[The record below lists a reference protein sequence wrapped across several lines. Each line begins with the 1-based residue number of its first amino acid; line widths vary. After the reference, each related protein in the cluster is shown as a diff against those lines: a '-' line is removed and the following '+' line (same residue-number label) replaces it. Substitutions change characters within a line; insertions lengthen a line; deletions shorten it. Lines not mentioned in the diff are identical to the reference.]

1 MNTDHAAL
9 EKLLQLFLDD
19 PATAHAAI
27 FEHRHPQKTPSFHL
41 DIIRLY
47 WSDDPQCSVIAFRGG
62 GKLTLIE
69 EMILLG
75 ALLGKFRYAVIV
87 CSSEK
92 LASDRLLS
100 IKYEL
105 ETNDSILSIWGQQKG
120 SVWQQGRIILANN
133 ACIDA
138 IGASSDLRGI
148 KYLSDR
154 PQMLVADDLEE
165 HSSYNDNVSTH
176 DRREALSRWFH
187 GTLMQSLASGA
198 RVRVIGSNLHPESL
212 IARTVISEHW
222 RNITIPV
229 ETVGPD
235 GERVASWPDPN
246 KFPLETIDKKRRQLE
261 EAGQLQIFE
270 QEFMCRA
277 LDPESQPFKE
287 SMFRF
292 EMRTRTWEQVYIIY
306 DPARTAGPGR
316 SCATG
321 KVVASWIGG
330 KLLIWE
336 ATQAF
341 WMPAEII
348 DDIFASDDEWNPL
361 EIGVEV
367 TGLNQFIEQPLRLE
381 QSKRGHR
388 LPLHALNPPKGP
400 GKENF
405 LLRLQPVFAAG
416 EAVFCGER
424 QQFRKLIDEL
434 LGFPYGLKDTI
445 NALAYMAG
453 LHVRD
458 QTRGTGLFAVQKC
471 PCDRWVS
478 AIARAADVSAAP
490 QRHRRLVGCH
500 PGRDWRPEAP
510 RPRRLV

>member
-1 MNTDHAAL
+1 
-9 EKLLQLFLDD
+9 
-19 PATAHAAI
+19 
-27 FEHRHPQKTPSFHL
+27 
-41 DIIRLY
+41 
-47 WSDDPQCSVIAFRGG
+47 
-62 GKLTLIE
+62 
-69 EMILLG
+69 
-75 ALLGKFRYAVIV
+75 
-87 CSSEK
+87 
-92 LASDRLLS
+92 
-100 IKYEL
+100 
-105 ETNDSILSIWGQQKG
+105 
-120 SVWQQGRIILANN
+120 
-133 ACIDA
+133 
-138 IGASSDLRGI
+138 
-148 KYLSDR
+148 
-154 PQMLVADDLEE
+154 MLVADDLEE
-165 HSSYNDNVSTH
+165 HSSYNDNVSTP

-367 TGLNQFIEQPLRLE
+367 TGLNQFIDVETRAIEAGTSPSPARPQSAKGSGEGKFPSAPSAGIRRWRGRILRRTAAVQE
-381 QSKRGHR
+381 AHRRIARVPVWIERHHKR
-388 LPLHALNPPKGP
+388 
-400 GKENF
+400 
-405 LLRLQPVFAAG
+405 
-416 EAVFCGER
+416 
-424 QQFRKLIDEL
+424 
-434 LGFPYGLKDTI
+434 
-445 NALAYMAG
+445 AG